1 MDLAERPVIVSD
13 SSVSCATWF
22 STKSTDLLMKKGSL
36 CKNFYDKKIFFT
48 KIISRQQRLQF
59 GWKMI
64 LHFSGYALAEQIKPY
79 FSAFR

>member
-36 CKNFYDKKIFFT
+36 CQNFYDEKFFFT
-48 KIISRQQRLQF
+48 KIISRQF

-64 LHFSGYALAEQIKPY
+64 LHFSGNALAEQIKPY